1 MGRRRARFCSLATA
15 GVAAILLTPAVASA
29 APPACSPATGLV
41 ANVQAGES
49 IVLPAPPCTDPE
61 DDPISIEVTQAPT
74 LGTLDPAGTQPIATQ
89 RTYTA
94 DADAGGATDTIKFR
108 AVAGGENSNEATLEI
123 HIGDNHAPVCPA
135 NLARSVASGGQL
147 VIDQNPCT
155 DADGDP
161 LTYVIVGPPA
171 HGTITGPA
179 SNGTYTYKP
188 AAGYVGADSLTYRAR
203 DASTESNLGTFSIT
217 VTQGNRAPTCADSID
232 VSVGRR
238 AARDRP
244 GARRARDPDGDAL
257 TLRSSSARRARH
269 ARRHRAVYT
278 PAGGV
283 LGGRH
288 DPVPRASDEPAA
300 VRPSRPSRITVTP
313 ARTGGGGTTV
323 TPPAAVVPPPPD
335 VDGAGAPAR
344 ARRRRRR
351 RSGARSGAA
360 CAVTLTAGEPG
371 RAVIRLLL
379 SRRDARRLGINRK
392 AKRAVAV
399 GKLSRTLAA
408 GETRV
413 KRQADAQGAE
423 AGSPASS
430 TVKLTLEATVTD
442 AAGNVRRVTRAIRL
456 RA

>member
-1 MGRRRARFCSLATA
+1 MGWRRARFCSLATA

-61 DDPISIEVTQAPT
+61 NDPISIEVTQAPT

-155 DADGDP
+155 DADSDP

-188 AAGYVGADSLTYRAR
+188 AAGYVGSDSLTYRAR

-217 VTQGNRAPTCADSID
+217 VTQGNRAPTCADSS
-232 VSVGRR
+232 VSV
-238 AARDRP
+238 AAGSSIVL
-244 GARRARDPDGDAL
+244 GAAPCSDPDGNAL
-257 TLRSSSARRARH
+257 TLILVSAPQHGTLDASRR
-269 ARRHRAVYT
+269 YT
-278 PAGGV
+278 PAAGFSGV
-283 LGGRH
+283 
-288 DPVPRASDEPAA
+288 DTIQYRASDGQLQSGVAT
-300 VRPSRPSRITVTP
+300 VRITVRP
-313 ARTGGGGTTV
+313 GGGGGGTTV
-323 TPPAAVVPPPPD
+323 TPPAAVVPPQPD
-335 VDGAGAPAR
+335 ATAPALQVR
-344 ARRRRRR
+344 APQATQALQRVLRR
-351 RSGARSGAA
+351 GV
-360 CAVTLTAGEPG
+360 AVTLTAGEPG

-408 GETRV
+408 GETSVKVKLTGKARKRLARV
-413 KRQADAQGAE
+413 Q
-423 AGSPASS
+423 
-430 TVKLTLEATVTD
+430 TVKLTLEATITD
-442 AAGNVRRVTRAIRL
+442 AAGNVRRVTRAITL